1 MGVDLYGI
9 KPYSNADLNCSNSRS
24 SVEMR
29 DKSRPEPANK
39 NVKIEGNDTI
49 FIGFPIWWYVA
60 PA

>member
-1 MGVDLYGI
+1 
-9 KPYSNADLNCSNSRS
+9 
-24 SVEMR
+24 MR